1 MKREDIIHSL
11 LDQARDKDL
20 LADGDET
27 SIFIEDAKA
36 LREAVALLKA
46 QEPQATTHEAEWHIF
61 KGRRGATCSYCKHTF
76 DDVYDPENY
85 DYYCRHCG
93 ARMVRIRTVKWE

>member
-27 SIFIEDAKA
+27 SIFTEDAKA
-36 LREAVALLKA
+36 LREAVDLLKA
-46 QEPQATTHEAEWHIF
+46 QEPRVLSVADIIDD
-61 KGRRGATCSYCKHTF
+61 GRRMA
-76 DDVYDPENY
+76 DRPL
-85 DYYCRHCG
+85 
-93 ARMVRIRTVKWE
+93 